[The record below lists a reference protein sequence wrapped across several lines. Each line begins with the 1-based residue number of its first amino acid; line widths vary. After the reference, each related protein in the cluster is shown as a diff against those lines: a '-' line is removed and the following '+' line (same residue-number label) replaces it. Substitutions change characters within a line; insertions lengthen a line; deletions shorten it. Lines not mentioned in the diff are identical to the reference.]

1 MKHYKRKLI
10 LALLMVTIIV
20 QSSIC
25 LMANSTQNTTQNTSS
40 LDIVQI
46 AQNNKDLST
55 LVTALERAGL
65 VDTLKGN
72 GPFTVFAP
80 TNEAFNKLP
89 AGTLDNLLK
98 PENKDALANLL
109 KYHVTSGK
117 LSSSDLSGQ
126 NGKDITMLSGQPA
139 RIEVRN
145 GSVYIDGAKVII
157 ADIIAKNGVIH
168 VIDTVMQP

>member
-1 MKHYKRKLI
+1 MKHHKKKLI

-25 LMANSTQNTTQNTSS
+25 LMANATQNTNS

-46 AQNNKDLST
+46 AQGNKDLST
-55 LVTALERAGL
+55 LVTALESAGL
-65 VDTLKGN
+65 VDTLKGD

-98 PENKDALANLL
+98 PENKNALANLL
-109 KYHVTSGK
+109 TYHVTSGRV
-117 LSSSDLSGQ
+117 SSSELSNL
-126 NGKDITMLSGQPA
+126 NGKEINMLSGQPA
-139 RIEVRN
+139 NIEVRN
-145 GSVYIDGAKVII
+145 GSVYIDGAKVIV
-157 ADIIAKNGVIH
+157 ADIQAKNGVIH
-168 VIDTVMQP
+168 IIDAVMQP

>member
-1 MKHYKRKLI
+1 MKHHKKKLI

-25 LMANSTQNTTQNTSS
+25 LMASAAAQNTNS

-46 AQNNKDLST
+46 AQGNKDLST
-55 LVTALERAGL
+55 LVTALESAGL
-65 VDTLKGN
+65 VDALKGD

-98 PENKDALANLL
+98 PQNKNALANLL
-109 KYHVTSGK
+109 YYHVTSGRV
-117 LSSSDLSGQ
+117 SSSELSRL
-126 NGKDITMLSGQPA
+126 NGKEINMLSGQPA
-139 RIEVRN
+139 GIEVRN
-145 GSVYIDGAKVII
+145 GSIYIDGAKVTI
-157 ADIIAKNGVIH
+157 ADIQAKNGVIH
-168 VIDTVMQP
+168 VIDAVMQP